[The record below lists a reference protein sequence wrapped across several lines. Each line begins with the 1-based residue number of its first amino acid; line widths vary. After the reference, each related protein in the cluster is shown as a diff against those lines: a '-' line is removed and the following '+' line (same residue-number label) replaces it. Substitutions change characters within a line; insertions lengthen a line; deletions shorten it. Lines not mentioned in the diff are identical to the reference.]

1 VVLKILITGGYGFI
15 GSHVADKF
23 FQKGH
28 AIYIIDNLST
38 GQKDNVNIN
47 HKFYNLNTAD
57 KECEKI
63 FSSNKIDIVIHLS
76 TQIDLSKPPEYRHSY
91 KEANFTG
98 LVNMLNLSE
107 KYRVKKF
114 IIISPASIYGNAG
127 NVSEL
132 PFNEDVKPNPVTPAG
147 MSSVV
152 KEYYTNKWGE
162 IFNLKILSVRVSN
175 LYGLRE
181 NLIGE
186 PGVILTFINN
196 ILKGKNITIN
206 GYGTQTRDFLYI
218 EDLADGLYDAAIDDQ
233 CNGVINISGNTEC
246 SINDL
251 ASVLTKLFEAKKI
264 AYDNR
269 IKNLINLSR
278 LDNSK
283 IKKLTGWEPKY
294 NLEEGLKKTYE
305 WYQKKLFAAA
315 AKANPLKRAVNALK
329 RVPKEFIAYLEN
341 ILFFS
346 LAGFI
351 QYNHL
356 FLGTYAFKLDIDYI
370 LLYVALIGILWGQKQ
385 AYLAMILS
393 TALYTS
399 ATLFSGTDIIT
410 FIYTPEYLLHISAYI
425 LIGIITGYSIE
436 KRNRDLESKDL
447 ALKSLGGKYDFLNG
461 IYNETKI
468 VKDQLQNQII
478 DTEDSFGVI
487 YSIIQELDSLE
498 IEKVFSA
505 AITAIERIM
514 KTDQISIYTVSDIG
528 KGEFLR
534 LKTRSPLL
542 SEKIPNSIR
551 VIEYKPTKEIMETK
565 NLYIN
570 RRLEP
575 DFPVMMAPVLEDR
588 NVIAIVSIHKVPF
601 ENLTLHYEN
610 LFRTIIGLIS
620 NALKRAYFFEA
631 SLRDKRYIVNTRILN
646 SNTFE
651 KILEE
656 VKKKKSELGMS
667 YSLLEI
673 TDTDKSYQE
682 ISDSIINSIRDNDY
696 LGLSKKGHIYILL
709 SNTQSSLASLVV
721 ERLLKNGVKST
732 VMHEVL
738 DDL

>member
-1 VVLKILITGGYGFI
+1 
-15 GSHVADKF
+15 
-23 FQKGH
+23 
-28 AIYIIDNLST
+28 
-38 GQKDNVNIN
+38 
-47 HKFYNLNTAD
+47 
-57 KECEKI
+57 
-63 FSSNKIDIVIHLS
+63 
-76 TQIDLSKPPEYRHSY
+76 
-91 KEANFTG
+91 
-98 LVNMLNLSE
+98 MLNLSK

-132 PFNEDVKPNPVTPAG
+132 PFNEDVKPNPVTPVG
-147 MSSVV
+147 MSNVV
-152 KEYYTNKWGE
+152 KEYYTGKWGE

-175 LYGLRE
+175 LYGPKE
-181 NLIGE
+181 NLNGE
-186 PGVILTFINN
+186 PGVIPIFINN

-218 EDLADGLYDAAIDDQ
+218 EDLADGLYEAAINDQ
-233 CNGVINISGNTEC
+233 CHGVINISGNTEC

-251 ASVLTKLFEAKKI
+251 ATILTKLFKAKKI
-264 AYDNR
+264 AYDSR
-269 IKNLINLSR
+269 VKNLINLSR
-278 LDNSK
+278 LNNSK

-294 NLEEGLKKTYE
+294 NLEEGLKKAYE
-305 WYQKKLFAAA
+305 WYQKKIFAAA
-315 AKANPLKRAVNALK
+315 VKANPLKRAVNALK

-356 FLGTYAFKLDIDYI
+356 FLGTYAFELDIDYI
-370 LLYVALIGILWGQKQ
+370 LLYVALIGILWGQRQ
-385 AYLAMILS
+385 AYLSMILS

-468 VKDQLQNQII
+468 VKEELQNQII

-487 YSIIQELDSLE
+487 YSIIQELDSQE

-505 AITAIERIM
+505 AISAIERIM
-514 KTDQISIYTVSDIG
+514 KTDEVSIYTVSDTG

-534 LKTRSPLL
+534 LKTRSTTL

-551 VIEYKPTKEIMETK
+551 VIESKATKEVMETK

-570 RRLEP
+570 HRLEP
-575 DFPVMMAPVLEDR
+575 DLPVMIAPILEDR
-588 NVIAIVSIHKVPF
+588 NVIATVSIHKVPF

-646 SNTFE
+646 PSTFE
-651 KILEE
+651 K
-656 VKKKKSELGMS
+656 
-667 YSLLEI
+667 
-673 TDTDKSYQE
+673 
-682 ISDSIINSIRDNDY
+682 
-696 LGLSKKGHIYILL
+696 
-709 SNTQSSLASLVV
+709 
-721 ERLLKNGVKST
+721 
-732 VMHEVL
+732 
-738 DDL
+738 